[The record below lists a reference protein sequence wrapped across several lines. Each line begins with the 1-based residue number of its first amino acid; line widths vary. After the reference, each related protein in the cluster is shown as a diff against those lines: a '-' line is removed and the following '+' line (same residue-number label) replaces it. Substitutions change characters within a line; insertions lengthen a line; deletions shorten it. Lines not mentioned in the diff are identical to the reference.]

1 MQETRLALSFR
12 ELADRV
18 GVSPRSIQ
26 NWVARGD
33 LSAIKVGSR
42 TLITTAEAER
52 WLSTRPA
59 RNSRKEGR

>member
-1 MQETRLALSFR
+1 MQERLALSFQ

-18 GVSPRSIQ
+18 GVSSRSIS

-33 LSAIKVGSR
+33 LKAIKVGSR
-42 TLITTAEAER
+42 TLVTTAEAER
-52 WLSTRPA
+52 WLSTRPD